1 MPIILKEVYPT
12 LYLKESKSIKKKGK
26 LRLGAKILLIFL
38 SVIIIFSAIVG
49 YMVNREMT
57 ENIKHMATEKTKG
70 DVKLGYAYL
79 LKTQQLKQ
87 HEQAS
92 MGKDLRLS
100 QTK

>member
-1 MPIILKEVYPT
+1 M
-12 LYLKESKSIKKKGK
+12 
-26 LRLGAKILLIFL
+26 
-38 SVIIIFSAIVG
+38 
-49 YMVNREMT
+49 NREMT
-57 ENIKHMATEKTKG
+57 ENIKHMATEKAKG